1 MNEHTED
8 RVIYRADLC
17 KALHVCSETI
27 RRYMKDDKLPKP
39 DVRLSR
45 QTMGWK
51 ASTLRAAGINIV

>member
-1 MNEHTED
+1 MTED

-17 KALHVCSETI
+17 KALRVCSETV
-27 RRYMKDDKLPKP
+27 RRYMKDNKLPKP

-51 ASTLRAAGINIV
+51 ASTLRNAGIDIV